1 MSSTSSESRRAANPG
16 SRVHRARG
24 LSSPGDY
31 YHAADHGLAPR
42 CRRRT
47 TAAQTC
53 RSVLQVMT
61 ASNGMSMFDYDA
73 RPVTPQVVLVG
84 NRASSVGYTIR
95 DFWSR
100 NGVPYEWV
108 DLDDAERVR
117 ALVSP
122 REMDPGLLPICVGAT
137 AVGRGGWSGRR
148 SQRCCPPGRWL
159 SRRPCAIA
167 DCGPAVAVGRRGW
180 PGSRDIRPTCA
191 QGGRRPPVPPPG
203 RRAPARRVF
212 AVADCVGYR
221 LGTDLVIEW

>member
-1 MSSTSSESRRAANPG
+1 
-16 SRVHRARG
+16 
-24 LSSPGDY
+24 
-31 YHAADHGLAPR
+31 
-42 CRRRT
+42 
-47 TAAQTC
+47 
-53 RSVLQVMT
+53 
-61 ASNGMSMFDYDA
+61 MSMFDYDA

-108 DLDDAERVR
+108 DLDAAERVR

-159 SRRPCAIA
+159 SRRPCAIP
-167 DCGPAVAVGRRGW
+167 DCGPAVAAE
-180 PGSRDIRPTCA
+180 RPLLNQLPENSSTWWDA
-191 QGGRRPPVPPPG
+191 RKIVDRLAFDARELLEYV
-203 RRAPARRVF
+203 RLVDAARATEV
-212 AVADCVGYR
+212 
-221 LGTDLVIEW
+221 LGASE